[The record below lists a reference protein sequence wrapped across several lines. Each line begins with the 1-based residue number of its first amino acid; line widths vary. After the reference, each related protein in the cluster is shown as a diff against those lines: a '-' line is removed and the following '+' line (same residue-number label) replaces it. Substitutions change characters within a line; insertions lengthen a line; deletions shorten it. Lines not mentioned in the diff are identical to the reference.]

1 MRNAVSFLYL
11 SVLVVLFG
19 CGKSNSNDTA
29 SNSDENTT
37 EKEFKITQKTLEDIE
52 YTDYVLSIEAEEA
65 VEAWE
70 KYKELGIQISYLKK
84 ADLSFFNSE
93 SSLLVEFVD
102 DFKSTVPENLQT
114 NPILSRVAIVET
126 TLLKLNADLT
136 LDNIT
141 STEQLESL
149 EAVLTAYSNLNF
161 QINKKLERDIYDK
174 IQAE

>member
-1 MRNAVSFLYL
+1 MRNAVPFWYL
-11 SVLVVLFG
+11 LILSVLFG
-19 CGKSNSNDTA
+19 CGKSKSNDTA
-29 SNSDENTT
+29 SNSDENAT
-37 EKEFKITQKTLEDIE
+37 EKEFKITEKTVEDIE
-52 YTDYVLSIEAEEA
+52 YADYVLSIEAEEV

-70 KYKELGIQISYLKK
+70 KYNELGIQISYLKK
-84 ADLSFFNSE
+84 ADLSFFNGDSN
-93 SSLLVEFVD
+93 LLIEFVD

-174 IQAE
+174 IKAE

>member
-11 SVLVVLFG
+11 SILVVLFG
-19 CGKSNSNDTA
+19 CGKSNSIDTA
-29 SNSDENTT
+29 LNSDENTNQ
-37 EKEFKITQKTLEDIE
+37 KEFKITEKTVEDIE

-84 ADLSFFNSE
+84 VDLSFFNSE
-93 SSLLVEFVD
+93 SNLLVEFVD
-102 DFKSTVPENLQT
+102 DFKSNVPENLQT

>member
-1 MRNAVSFLYL
+1 M
-11 SVLVVLFG
+11 VLFG

-37 EKEFKITQKTLEDIE
+37 EKEFKITEKTVEDIE

-93 SSLLVEFVD
+93 SNLLIEFVD
-102 DFKSTVPENLQT
+102 DFKSNVPENLQT